1 MAKDDLKERTEQFSL
16 RVMNLVENLPQGKS
30 MSVISNQILRSA
42 TSVGANYRS
51 ARRAKSKR
59 DFINKLK
66 IVEEEADE
74 TLYWLRLIQRS
85 RKIKPEKLQELVN
98 EATELLAIFV
108 ASIKT
113 AKLDIGG
120 EVRSTKD
127 EVQTK
132 VGRTK
137 FEGRTT
143 AG

>member
-1 MAKDDLKERTEQFSL
+1 MGKDDLKERTEKFSL
-16 RVMNLVENLPQGKS
+16 RMMNLVENLPQGKS

-74 TLYWLRLIQRS
+74 TLYWLGLIQRS
-85 RKIKPEKLQELVN
+85 GKIKPEKIEELVN

-113 AKLDIGG
+113 AKLGTGG
-120 EVRSTKD
+120 KVQSTKYT
-127 EVQTK
+127 VQTK

>member
-1 MAKDDLKERTEQFSL
+1 
-16 RVMNLVENLPQGKS
+16 
-30 MSVISNQILRSA
+30 
-42 TSVGANYRS
+42 
-51 ARRAKSKR
+51 
-59 DFINKLK
+59 

-74 TLYWLRLIQRS
+74 TLYWLGLIQRS
-85 RKIKPEKLQELVN
+85 GKINPEKLRDLVN

-120 EVRSTKD
+120 KVQRTKD
-127 EVQTK
+127 KEQTK

>member
-1 MAKDDLKERTEQFSL
+1 MAKADLKERTEQFSL

-42 TSVGANYRS
+42 TFIGANYRS

-66 IVEEEADE
+66 IVEEEDDE
-74 TLYWLRLIQRS
+74 TLYWLGLIQRS
-85 RKIKPEKLQELVN
+85 GKIKPEKLQDLVN

-120 EVRSTKD
+120 WSIRV
-127 EVQTK
+127 VPH
-132 VGRTK
+132 
-137 FEGRTT
+137 
-143 AG
+143 

>member
-1 MAKDDLKERTEQFSL
+1 MGKDDLKERTEQFSL
-16 RVMNLVENLPQGKS
+16 
-30 MSVISNQILRSA
+30 
-42 TSVGANYRS
+42 YRS

-74 TLYWLRLIQRS
+74 TLYWLGLIQRS
-85 RKIKPEKLQELVN
+85 GKIKPEKLRDLVN

-113 AKLDIGG
+113 AKLDTGG
-120 EVRSTKD
+120 KVPSTTYQ
-127 EVQTK
+127 VQTK
-132 VGRTK
+132 VGSTK